1 VPVPPFNRLFVND
14 PEPIQLPLTAKQPV
28 VRFIP
33 FAKVDDAIVLVI
45 FNRLDCIP
53 PANVDVADVVAV
65 KYEPTICPTT
75 DKGAY
80 GEVVPTPRFPEKYDL
95 AVVVDIKL
103 PTVSCVPVAI
113 RAPEPSVATIE
124 FAAPVN
130 DVPLIVTV
138 VTDPES
144 EATTPPPTKFIVVL
158 VARAPPSSC
167 IREYPPLPI
176 PRQTPFTDTHPPE
189 TAIPPAYVEV
199 DVLETVRFVKVVVP
213 RLAELADIDPALILV
228 LFIEPPF
235 IVGLFITV
243 FVNWSILW
251 LCAIC

>member
-1 VPVPPFNRLFVND
+1 MA
-14 PEPIQLPLTAKQPV
+14 E
-28 VRFIP
+28 
-33 FAKVDDAIVLVI
+33 
-45 FNRLDCIP
+45 
-53 PANVDVADVVAV
+53 VVAV

-80 GEVVPTPRFPEKYDL
+80 GEVVPTPRFPEKYEF

-103 PTVSCVPVAI
+103 PTVNCVPVAT
-113 RAPEPSVATIE
+113 RAPLASVAIIE

-130 DVPLIVTV
+130 EVPLIVTV

-158 VARAPPSSC
+158 AVRAPPSSS
-167 IREYPPLPI
+167 ITEYPPFPV
-176 PRQTPFTDTHPPE
+176 PRQTPLTETHPPE

-199 DVLETVRFVKVVVP
+199 DVFETVRFVKVVVP
-213 RLAELADIDPALILV
+213 RLAEFAEIEPALIDV
-228 LFIEPPF
+228 FVIEPPL

-243 FVNWSILW
+243 LVSWSILW
-251 LCAIC
+251 L